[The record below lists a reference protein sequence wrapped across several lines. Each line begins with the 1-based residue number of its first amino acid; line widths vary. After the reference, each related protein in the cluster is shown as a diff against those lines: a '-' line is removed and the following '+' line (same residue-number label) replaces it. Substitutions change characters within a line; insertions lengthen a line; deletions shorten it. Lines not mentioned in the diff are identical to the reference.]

1 MGYRKTILFTLLG
14 HIIPKREKERKGKYV
29 ERMQT
34 MVISGYRSFELGVF
48 QEKDPKIKVI
58 KKVLKITIQ
67 QYIEEGL
74 EWILIGGNLGTEIWA
89 GQVVLDLQKEYPE
102 LKLGIIFPFEDFG
115 ENWNEKN
122 QQVLTELK
130 IKANYVNAVSHVSY
144 QNPGQLK
151 NHSQFLLTH
160 SGGLLV
166 VYDDE
171 YPGKTQFL
179 LKEAQEHASKNDFII
194 HQITMDD
201 LQNTFFEDDSV

>member
-1 MGYRKTILFTLLG
+1 
-14 HIIPKREKERKGKYV
+14 
-29 ERMQT
+29 MQT